1 VRHAGQLMQ
10 PPLPAV
16 AADVR
21 DERQLQQLG
30 VPKPW
35 GLGSTWIYPIYP
47 LQLWITKLGSALFK
61 NHLEG
66 QEDGWIDLFRKTG
79 GDNWQPL
86 L

>member
-1 VRHAGQLMQ
+1 MRHAGQLMQ

-35 GLGSTWIYPIYP
+35 GLGSTDP

>member
-1 VRHAGQLMQ
+1 MFGTSVSCSNSAFQN
-10 PPLPAV
+10 
-16 AADVR
+16 
-21 DERQLQQLG
+21 LG
-30 VPKPW
+30 A
-35 GLGSTWIYPIYP
+35 LDLHGSTDP

>member
-1 VRHAGQLMQ
+1 MQ
-10 PPLPAV
+10 PLPAV

-47 LQLWITKLGSALFK
+47 LLGLTKLGSALFK

-66 QEDGWIDLFRKTG
+66 QGDGWIDLFRKTG
-79 GDNWQPL
+79 GDNMDNWQPL